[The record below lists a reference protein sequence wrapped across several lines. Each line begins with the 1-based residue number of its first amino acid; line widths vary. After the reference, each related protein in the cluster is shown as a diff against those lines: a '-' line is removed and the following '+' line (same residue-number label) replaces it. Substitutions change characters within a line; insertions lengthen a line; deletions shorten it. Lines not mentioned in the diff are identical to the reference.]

1 MTAVVQRHRTAMSRT
16 MLSRPV
22 ALAFED
28 GVLSEG
34 SSVLDYGCGRG
45 GDVDRLGQLGLT
57 ANGWDPNHRPQ
68 TPLVEA
74 DVVNLGYVI
83 NVIENQAERREAL
96 RKAWSLARRAL
107 VVAARP
113 AWEAREVRGRPH
125 GDGILTAK
133 DTFQKFYEQDE
144 LRAYVE
150 ATLGQR
156 SVAAAPGIFY
166 VFRDESTAQAVL
178 ARRTRRGRTGIGR
191 VADLLYELHRD
202 QLSVLEAFVKR
213 ERRLPT
219 AGELDPEAEAELV
232 ERLGSVRAAFA
243 LIRRSTGGGR
253 WTDVDTG
260 RPSQAERRFEQHRQ
274 LLETLVDFVEDR
286 GRLPRSEEVETTEDL
301 TRTFGS
307 IRSAFSVVRRATGPE
322 RWKLVEE
329 RARRNFLVY
338 LALAAFAGRPR
349 FTELPEDLQLD
360 VRDLFGNYKNAV
372 AEADRLLYGAG
383 NLEAVDHAARTAGV
397 GKLTPEALYVHVS
410 ALDDLPPLLRVYEG
424 CGQALA
430 GTVEDATV
438 VKLHREKPQVSYLS
452 YPTFDRD
459 PHPALSTV
467 VVARLQA
474 LKLTYRDFRE
484 SDNPPILHRK
494 ETFVGPGYRDRE
506 KFERLT
512 EQEERYELLSSPRI
526 GTRTGWEEA
535 LHDRGLKLRGHR
547 VVRDAARE
555 DKER

>member
-1 MTAVVQRHRTAMSRT
+1 

-34 SSVLDYGCGRG
+34 QSVLDYGCGRG
-45 GDVDRLGQLGLT
+45 GDIDRLSQLGLN
-57 ANGWDPNHRPQ
+57 ASGWDPTHRPNA
-68 TPLVEA
+68 PLVEA

-83 NVIENQAERREAL
+83 NVIENLAERKEAL

-113 AWEAREVRGRPH
+113 AWEARDVRGKPH
-125 GDGILTAK
+125 ADGILTAK

-178 ARRTRRGRTGIGR
+178 ARRTRRGRTGVGR

-202 QLSVLEAFVKR
+202 QLSVLQAFVER
-213 ERRLPT
+213 ERRFPT
-219 AGELDPEAEAELV
+219 PGELAPEAEAALV
-232 ERLGSVRAAFA
+232 ERLGSVRAAFT
-243 LIRRSTGGGR
+243 LIRRSTGSGR
-253 WTDVDTG
+253 WSDVDAG
-260 RPSQAERRFEQHRQ
+260 RPNQAERRFEQHRQ
-274 LLETLVDFVEDR
+274 LLETLMDFVEDR
-286 GRLPRSEEVETTEDL
+286 GRLPRSEEVESGDEL
-301 TRTFGS
+301 TQTFGS
-307 IRSAFSVVRRATGPE
+307 IRSAFSLVRRATGPE
-322 RWKLVEE
+322 RWELVEA

-338 LALAAFAGRPR
+338 LALAAFGGRPR

-372 AEADRLLYGAG
+372 SEADRLLYGAG
-383 NLEAVDHAARTAGV
+383 DLGAVDHAARTAGV

-430 GTVEDATV
+430 GTVEEATV

-474 LKLTYRDFRE
+474 LKLTYRDFRG

-494 ETFVGPGYRDRE
+494 EAFVATGYPDRE

-512 EQEERYELLSSPRI
+512 QQEEKYDLLSSPTI
-526 GTRTGWEEA
+526 GTRRGWEEA
-535 LHDRGLKLRGHR
+535 LRDRALKMRGHR
-547 VVRDAARE
+547 LQRSTRNTSIAP
-555 DKER
+555 